1 VNSILLYHWSHVL
14 KAVMLLLSLLLL
26 LRGHNEPGG
35 GFVGG
40 LLVATAFILHALAQN
55 VATARRAVP
64 VSPKTLI
71 ASGLVTALAS
81 GLVGVAMGK
90 PYLTG
95 EWGTFVL
102 PLTGKITLGTP
113 LLFDVGVYLVVAG
126 VVLAIAFAMMER
138 TDAD

>member
-1 VNSILLYHWSHVL
+1 
-14 KAVMLLLSLLLL
+14 MLLLSLLLL

-55 VATARRAVP
+55 VTAARRAVP
-64 VSPKTLI
+64 VSPKALI
-71 ASGLVTALAS
+71 ASGLAVALFS
-81 GLVGVAMGK
+81 GLVGLAAGK

-95 EWGTFVL
+95 EWATFVL
-102 PLTGKITLGTP
+102 PLTGKVTLGTP

-126 VVLAIAFAMMER
+126 VVLAIAFAMMESNH
-138 TDAD
+138 AD